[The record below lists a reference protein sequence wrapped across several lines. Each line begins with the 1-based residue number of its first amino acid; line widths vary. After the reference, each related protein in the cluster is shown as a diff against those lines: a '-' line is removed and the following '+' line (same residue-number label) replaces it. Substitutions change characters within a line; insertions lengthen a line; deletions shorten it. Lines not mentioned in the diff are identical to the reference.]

1 MGAEND
7 EGRYRMESSNNTE
20 NKEKYVCGICGSAAQ
35 KIDDTHIKCLFCG
48 QVTEIEARKARWSD
62 QTVAEQNKEKTADRK
77 KVNPLVVVFLMLCV
91 GMAGGIAAAYM
102 SGNVSA
108 PSRSNPVTSANIGIM
123 KDFYEQVFRK
133 EYKDITDEEFAS
145 IKYISYDYETK
156 GKSGQSYHILRYS
169 FTDYMEC
176 ESDEEFQ
183 KTVQVWEINSKDKS
197 WPSDF
202 TKLTGLTCFDSANKS
217 WLSQYKFSKDCKL
230 TCIITSDSLDTV
242 SKTFNPETIKQI
254 SADSSVRD
262 FENLGKFPN
271 LENLYM
277 GATGENIDLEAIV
290 NCPNLKSLVMK
301 GKLDASSYEYLEKLE
316 KLEVLNVNDLSLKYC
331 SFLKKGCPNL
341 VELHIGETE
350 GGDISLLA
358 NCPNL
363 KRLYF
368 VDNEKGDA
376 KAVGELTELEELS
389 FRMTSEEDILE
400 LQKLTKLTRL
410 FLKNGIFGL
419 SDQNLAELANIPNL
433 TDLSVSF
440 GLSGKICGLEAVFNK
455 PGLTS
460 LALKNTFSDQKL
472 VIDAQQLVENKDLI
486 TIDFKGWQL
495 IDPQRQEIGFE
506 FLQNYPSLKYLYLVE
521 CNVESLDFAAPLFNL
536 KTLDVQENEIADYSP
551 LENCRKLTALYVYG
565 NPSVNPK
572 VSSRVTVYKNRAY

>member
-1 MGAEND
+1 MD
-7 EGRYRMESSNNTE
+7 SSNNTE

-35 KIDDTHIKCLFCG
+35 KIDETHIKCLFCG
-48 QVTEIEARKARWSD
+48 QVTEIGAGGTRWSN
-62 QTVAEQNKEKTADRK
+62 QASAAQSREKTTEK
-77 KVNPLVVVFLMLCV
+77 KKGNPLAVVFLVLLV

-102 SGNVSA
+102 SGNISA
-108 PSRSNPVTSANIGIM
+108 PSESNPVASANIGIM
-123 KDFYEQVFRK
+123 KDFYEEVFRK

-145 IKYISYDYETK
+145 IKYISYDYETR
-156 GKSGQSYHILRYS
+156 GKSGQGYHILRYS

-183 KTVQVWEINSKDKS
+183 KTVQAWEINSKDKS

-202 TKLTGLTCFDSANKS
+202 TKLTGLTCFDNANKS

-230 TCIITSDSLDTV
+230 ACIITSDSLDTV

-254 SADSSVRD
+254 NADSSVQD
-262 FENLGKFPN
+262 FENLGRFPN
-271 LENLYM
+271 LEKLYLGAM
-277 GATGENIDLEAIV
+277 GKNIDLEAIV

-301 GKLDASSYEYLEKLE
+301 GTLDASSYKYLEQLE
-316 KLEVLNVNDLSLKYC
+316 KLEVLDVNDLSLKYC
-331 SFLKKGCPNL
+331 SFLKEGCPNL

-358 NCPNL
+358 NAPNL

-376 KAVGELTELEELS
+376 KAIGELAELEELA
-389 FRMTSEEDILE
+389 FRMTSENDILE

-419 SDQNLAELANIPNL
+419 SDQNLSELANIPNL
-433 TDLSVSF
+433 TELSISF
-440 GLSGKICGLEAVFNK
+440 GLSGKICGLEAVLNK

-460 LALKNTFSDQKL
+460 LALRNTFSDQRM

-486 TIDFKGWQL
+486 TIDFKGWKL
-495 IDPQRQEIGFE
+495 ADPQRQEMGFE
-506 FLQNYPSLKYLYLVE
+506 FLQNYPSLKYLYLAE

-536 KTLDVQENEIADYSP
+536 KTLDVQENEISDYSP
-551 LENCRKLTALYVYG
+551 LENCKKLTALYVYG
-565 NPSVNPK
+565 NPSINPK
-572 VSSRVTVYKNRAY
+572 VSSRVTVYKNRTY